1 MARKWTE
8 EEKKAFAE
16 KMKAAREAKL
26 KEDKVEGNVVLTQEQ
41 FQELMQ
47 RLAKV
52 ESTSRESTPGKP
64 QEVQLND
71 LGRAVG
77 VLQKYSVDARDYDD
91 PRPLLMDL
99 PELQRF
105 AFKENYFL
113 LWDVEQLMYE
123 TKFGTS
129 YSVPKFILKLYKRL
143 YEDDG
148 TPTPDID
155 RATGQQRL
163 DDQGKPMFRSYLV
176 QRFTTTTDPNAAVS
190 EARRMG
196 ISIENA
202 NTREFLD
209 QMRFLEYKN
218 WLLEVFQPKK
228 PTTARRTE
236 NMVVGSTQVQVESYS
251 ELV

>member
-1 MARKWTE
+1 MPKKNWTDE
-8 EEKKAFAE
+8 ERKAFAE
-16 KMKAAREAKL
+16 KMKASRN
-26 KEDKVEGNVVLTQEQ
+26 KEETVDKVELTQEQ
-41 FQELMQ
+41 FQALME
-47 RLAKV
+47 RLSKL
-52 ESTSRESTPGKP
+52 ESTSKESTPGR
-64 QEVQLND
+64 ENVQLND

-77 VLQKYSVDARDYDD
+77 IMQKYSVDARDYDD

-113 LWDVEQLMYE
+113 NWDVEQLMYE

-155 RATGQQRL
+155 RATGVQRV

-196 ISIENA
+196 LSIENA

-228 PTTARRTE
+228 PSTARRTE

>member
-26 KEDKVEGNVVLTQEQ
+26 KEDKVENKVELTQEQ